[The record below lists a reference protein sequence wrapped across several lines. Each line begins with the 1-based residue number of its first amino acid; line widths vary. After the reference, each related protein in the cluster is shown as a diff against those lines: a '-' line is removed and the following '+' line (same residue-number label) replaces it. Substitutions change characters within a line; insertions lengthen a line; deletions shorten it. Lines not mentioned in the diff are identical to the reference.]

1 MSTLKVLI
9 VDDDR
14 ELATTLSLYLVQ
26 HGMDTVVASD
36 GKEMDRLLA
45 QSPFDLVVLDLM
57 LPGEDGLSIA
67 RRIGSSM
74 PFIILSARGDETDRI
89 VGLELGA
96 DDYLAKPFSARELTA
111 RIHAV
116 LRRREKSPQQ
126 APSQIFIFGPF
137 RLDIASHTLT
147 RNEERVRITTAD
159 YVMLKIFCTNPNRVI
174 SRERL
179 VVLAG
184 EDGRVPFD
192 RSIDVRITRLRQKIE
207 DDAEDPCYIRTVR
220 GAGYLFAP
228 EGCR

>member
-1 MSTLKVLI
+1 MTRLNLLI

-14 ELATTLSLYLVQ
+14 ELATTLTRYLSQ
-26 HGMDTVVASD
+26 HGINAVVAADSA
-36 GKEMDRLLA
+36 EMDRLLS
-45 QSPFDLVVLDLM
+45 QTRFDLMVLDLM

-67 RRIGSSM
+67 RRIGPAL
-74 PFIILSARGDETDRI
+74 PFIILSARGEEADRI

-116 LRRREKSPQQ
+116 LRRREKATAVHHVPVY
-126 APSQIFIFGPF
+126 AFGPY
-137 RLDIASHTLT
+137 RLDTASHTLT
-147 RNEERVRITTAD
+147 KNLDRVRITSAD
-159 YVMLKIFCTNPNRVI
+159 YVMLKIFCSHPNQVI

-179 VVLAG
+179 MALAG
-184 EDGRVPFD
+184 EDGRLPFD

-207 DDAEDPCYIRTVR
+207 DNAEDPCYIRTVR

-228 EGCR
+228 GGCG